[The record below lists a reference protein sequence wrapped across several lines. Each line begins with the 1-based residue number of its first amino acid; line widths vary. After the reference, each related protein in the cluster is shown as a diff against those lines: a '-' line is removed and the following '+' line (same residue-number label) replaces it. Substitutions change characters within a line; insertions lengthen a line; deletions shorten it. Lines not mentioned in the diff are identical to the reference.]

1 MSGQKPN
8 NIAKEAAFQ
17 LVAGGAAGCVEVSIM
32 HPLDLVKT
40 RFQIQSMPVKGLES
54 QHYNGIFDCMKKM
67 YKSEGLLSFWKGIL
81 PPILAETPKRA
92 WKFFTFAQ
100 FQTVLQPLNS
110 GGPNAKP
117 TPLVKITY
125 IFFKNCF
132 FCIILY

>member
-1 MSGQKPN
+1 
-8 NIAKEAAFQ
+8 
-17 LVAGGAAGCVEVSIM
+17 M

-92 WKFFTFAQ
+92 WK
-100 FQTVLQPLNS
+100 V
-110 GGPNAKP
+110 
-117 TPLVKITY
+117 
-125 IFFKNCF
+125 C
-132 FCIILY
+132 